1 MIAGINQIKISTQ
14 VGSRNPKKHHQ
25 PVHLIA
31 SFMTTASLE
40 MVGGF
45 VVTLLALELSSQHC
59 AHCARTIP
67 QINVAKTCQN
77 HGSLYLFGES
87 WQTLFGPNASTT
99 KTDEH
104 IIHGS

>member
-1 MIAGINQIKISTQ
+1 MIAGINQSKISTQ

-45 VVTLLALELSSQHC
+45 VVTLFALELSSQHC

-67 QINVAKTCQN
+67 QLNVAKTMEAYTFSVN
-77 HGSLYLFGES
+77 LGKHFSF
-87 WQTLFGPNASTT
+87 QTLQRQRGMN
-99 KTDEH
+99 
-104 IIHGS
+104 I